1 VQKGGKSEEGKK
13 VEEKGKER
21 EIFGIRFGLWAWLVM
36 IVMMVVMCSFC
47 LSLFSLT
54 LLFVVWTLLFV
65 V

>member
-1 VQKGGKSEEGKK
+1 MQKGGKSEEGKK
-13 VEEKGKER
+13 VEEKVKRER

-54 LLFVVWTLLFV
+54 LFFVV
-65 V
+65 